1 MRKNAPAEEHAGA
14 PLVQSLIPARRHAD
28 GQPTPSNRET
38 IMILDTSR
46 PSADQLARL
55 QQRFNGEPTAGPRAH
70 PRRGANALYEYAS
83 MGRIRGNEDLQS
95 GTGDADCFD
104 ELAEIAEPERWDS
117 PDSHGRPGNRIL
129 RNYIRYT
136 FERLHQQNGIGVNSA
151 ETHSAFNTGLATP
164 SQQAIYGLFVPHH
177 RQEGKWYFRG
187 WRTRSDRELMQNFDV
202 LPELATYTDNPADY
216 IYDRSRELVVNVD
229 HIIGD
234 PGNLERFPAQIR
246 SNPHLA
252 RIALAGAKDGAEA
265 RVRRNY
271 KAAVPSWY
279 PAHDELQLLLPLS
292 MTAPEH
298 VDLALVVS
306 REGEFYRGHTVLTM
320 EMAYNNA
327 RLLTRPDS
335 DWLIPR
341 DTEDAPA

>member
-1 MRKNAPAEEHAGA
+1 M
-14 PLVQSLIPARRHAD
+14 
-28 GQPTPSNRET
+28 TF
-38 IMILDTSR
+38 DTSR

-55 QQRFNGEPTAGPRAH
+55 QRRFNGEPPPGSGAQPEAH
-70 PRRGANALYEYAS
+70 RRRGANALYEYAA
-83 MGRIRGNEDLQS
+83 MGRIRSNEDLLY

-104 ELAEIAEPERWDS
+104 ELAEIAEPERWDGPES
-117 PDSHGRPGNRIL
+117 RGRPGNRIL

-136 FERLHQQNGIGVNSA
+136 FERLHQQNMVAVNSA
-151 ETHSAFNTGLATP
+151 ETYSAFNTGLATP
-164 SQQAIYGLFVPHH
+164 NQQTIYGLFVPHH

-187 WRTRSDRELMQNFDV
+187 WRVHSDREFMQNFDV
-202 LPELATYTDNPADY
+202 LPEFATYTDNPADY
-216 IYDRSRELVVNVD
+216 IYDWHRELVVNVD
-229 HIIGD
+229 HIID
-234 PGNLERFPAQIR
+234 DLGNLERFPAQIR

-252 RIALAGAKDGAEA
+252 RMALTGAKDGAEA

-279 PAHDELQLLLPLS
+279 PTRDEVQLLLPLS
-292 MTAPEH
+292 LTALER

-320 EMAYNNA
+320 EMAYSNA
-327 RLLTRPDS
+327 RLLARPDS

-341 DTEDAPA
+341 TTEDVPA